1 MTRGWLPRRFEWLA
15 LIVGVL
21 ALFACLML
29 GFIDPHQTLLS
40 YLTAY
45 VFWLGLTLGSL
56 AMLMV
61 HALTGGA
68 WGWYVRPQLLAA
80 ARALPMLALLALPI
94 LLGVHTLYVW
104 AQPAAL
110 AHDAQLRAQTWYLDT
125 MFFVIR
131 AIVYFALWLALWL
144 GVERMLAV
152 PERQAY
158 LPRLAGPGMIVYAV
172 SMLLAST
179 DWIMSLTPHWHSSIY
194 GMTIV
199 TGQMLSATALAAWC
213 ATRASDAI
221 DAHPPKLLHDLGNL
235 LLMFVLTWMY
245 LAFMQYLTIWV
256 ADLPVE
262 TSWYIPRTLTSWR
275 WLAWFLI
282 AFLFVVPF
290 ALLLSRRAKRARAW
304 LGGVSALLLIAMLA
318 DALWLVVPNFRAAGF
333 SLRWTD
339 PLAALGVGG
348 LWAAVFLG
356 QLRIVRLPGSSLPAA
371 ALARIE
377 TEHVH
382 G

>member
-1 MTRGWLPRRFEWLA
+1 MTRAWRPQRYEWLA

-21 ALFACLML
+21 ALVACLL
-29 GFIDPHQTLLS
+29 PGFGDPRQTLLS

-80 ARALPMLALLALPI
+80 TRTLPLMALLLLPI
-94 LLGVHTLYVW
+94 LLGVHTIYIW
-104 AQPAAL
+104 AQPTAL
-110 AHDAQLRAQTWYLDT
+110 THDAQLRAQTWYLDPV
-125 MFFVIR
+125 FFVIR

-144 GVERMLAV
+144 GVERMLAI

-179 DWIMSLTPHWHSSIY
+179 DWLMSLTPHWHSSIY

-199 TGQMLSATALAAWC
+199 AGQMLSATALAAWC

-235 LLMFVLTWMY
+235 LLMFVLAWMY

-275 WLAWFLI
+275 MLAWFLI
-282 AFLFVVPF
+282 AFLFAVPF
-290 ALLLSRRAKRARAW
+290 ALLLSRHAKRARVW
-304 LGGVSALLLIAMLA
+304 LGGISMLLLIASLA
-318 DALWLVVPNFRAAGF
+318 DALWLVMPNFRASGF
-333 SLRWTD
+333 SLRWSD
-339 PLAALGVGG
+339 PLAALGIGA
-348 LWAAVFLG
+348 LWVVLYIG
-356 QLRIVRLPGSSLPAA
+356 QLRAVRLPATASSVAEP
-371 ALARIE
+371 ARIE
-377 TEHVH
+377 TEHVY